1 MAAMPGS
8 DKDAAVLRTKQLIE
22 QGEEIIY
29 EAAFRFDGV
38 LVLLDILVKQRGKWF
53 AYEVKS
59 SGRVSAA
66 YVLDASLQ
74 HYVIVNSGLPLEDIF
89 IAHINSQY
97 VRSGDVEPDQL
108 FTIVSVKTEALRN
121 SDTIAE
127 KVAAAKAVLETTI
140 SPDIEI
146 GEQCFS
152 PYTCDF
158 KGHCW
163 KHIPRNSIFDVSG
176 MPRQQQFEL
185 YRSGVMRVED
195 IPMEYVLEKQSRVHV
210 DTVISNEPLINRE
223 GLMRF
228 LYTLRY
234 PLYFLDF
241 ETFMPAVPMF
251 DRTRPY
257 QHIPFQYSLHY
268 KQSKESEPQHLHFLA
283 EAGYDPRKYF
293 IEKLLEDTQGPGDIL
308 VYDAMLEKA
317 VLKAL
322 ANDLPVYAEEINE
335 RLLRIRDLAVPFQ
348 EKLYYHPAMR
358 GSHSI
363 KNVLPALVPGITYD
377 DLKINS
383 GNIAMSAF
391 EQLQRETDMFAIEEI
406 REALHEYCRM
416 DTLAMVKLLEVLE
429 QAVE

>member
-1 MAAMPGS
+1 MPGS
-8 DKDAAVLRTKQLIE
+8 EKDAAVQRTKQMIE
-22 QGEEIIY
+22 NGEEIIY

-38 LVLLDILVKQRGKWF
+38 LVLLDILVKQKGKWF

-66 YVLDASLQ
+66 YILDASLQ
-74 HYVIVNSGLPLEDIF
+74 YYVIMNSGLVLEDIF
-89 IAHINSQY
+89 IVHINSQY
-97 VRSGDVEPDQL
+97 TRSGDVEPEKL
-108 FTIVSVKTEALRN
+108 FTFVSVRQEAIRGI
-121 SDTIAE
+121 DAIAE
-127 KVAAAKAVLETTI
+127 KIAAAKEVLETTI

-146 GEQCFS
+146 GEQCFT
-152 PYTCDF
+152 PYPCDF

-163 KHIPRNSIFDVSG
+163 RHIPRNSIFDVSG
-176 MPRQQQFEL
+176 MPRQQQFHL

-195 IPMEYVLEKQSRVHV
+195 IPGDYLLEKQARVHV
-210 DTVISNEPLINRE
+210 DTVIANEPLVNRE

-228 LYTLRY
+228 LYTLKY

-241 ETFMPAVPMF
+241 ETFMPAVPLF

-268 KQSKESEPQHLHFLA
+268 KEARDSDTKHLHFLG
-283 EAGYDPRKYF
+283 EAGYDPRRQF
-293 IEKLLEDTQGPGDIL
+293 IERLLEDTEGAGDIL
-308 VYDAMLEKA
+308 VYDAMMERS
-317 VLKAL
+317 VLKSL
-322 ANDLPVYAEEINE
+322 AADFPIYGADINE
-335 RLLRIRDLAVPFQ
+335 RLSRIRDLAVPFQ
-348 EKLYYHPAMR
+348 EKLYYHPLMR
-358 GSHSI
+358 GSYSI

-377 DLKINS
+377 DLKIGS

-429 QAVE
+429 NAVQE

>member
-1 MAAMPGS
+1 MPGS
-8 DKDAAVLRTKQLIE
+8 DKDAAVARTRQMIDN
-22 QGEEIIY
+22 GEEIIY
-29 EAAFRFDGV
+29 EAAFCFDGV
-38 LVLLDILVKQRGKWF
+38 LVLLDILVKQKGKWF

-66 YVLDASLQ
+66 YILDASLQ
-74 HYVIVNSGLPLEDIF
+74 YYVIINSGLPLEDISVV
-89 IAHINSQY
+89 HINSQY
-97 VRSGDVEPDQL
+97 MRSGDVEPERL
-108 FTIVSVKTEALRN
+108 FTIVSVKNEAERNLDTVTEK
-121 SDTIAE
+121 I
-127 KVAAAKAVLETTI
+127 AAAKAVLETTI

-146 GEQCFS
+146 GEHCFS
-152 PYTCDF
+152 PYPCDF

-163 KHIPRNSIFDVSG
+163 RHIPRDSIFDVSG
-176 MPRQQQFEL
+176 MPRQQQFDL

-195 IPMEYVLEKQSRVHV
+195 IPGDYALEKQARVHV
-210 DTVISNEPLINRE
+210 DTVMANEPLVNRE

-228 LYTLRY
+228 LYTLKY

-241 ETFMPAVPMF
+241 ETFMPAVPLF

-268 KQSKESEPQHLHFLA
+268 KESRSSAPKHLHFLA
-283 EAGYDPRKYF
+283 EAGYDPRRLF
-293 IEKLLEDTQGPGDIL
+293 IERLLEDTEGPGDIL
-308 VYDAMLEKA
+308 AYDAMLERT
-317 VLKAL
+317 VLRAL
-322 ANDLPVYAEEINE
+322 AADFPAYAEDLNE
-335 RLLRIRDLAVPFQ
+335 RLSRIRDLASPFQ

-429 QAVE
+429 SAVEE